1 MPVILAVFEPLMLSE
16 LDESITELVM
26 LMEPGPVEEAV
37 LEPVEEAV
45 LLPLA
50 VEDPCSTCQ

>member
-1 MPVILAVFEPLMLSE
+1 MLSE